1 MLAMA
6 QITTIIRSSDFSA
19 LHLRSDSR
27 LQIFQDGGPVIHKYP
42 NKTAT
47 KQGKDKKM
55 QQEAFSPKSSVIK
68 TAAERPEEGC

>member
-6 QITTIIRSSDFSA
+6 QTTAIIRSSDFLA

-55 QQEAFSPKSSVIK
+55 QQEAYSPTSSVINS
-68 TAAERPEEGC
+68 G